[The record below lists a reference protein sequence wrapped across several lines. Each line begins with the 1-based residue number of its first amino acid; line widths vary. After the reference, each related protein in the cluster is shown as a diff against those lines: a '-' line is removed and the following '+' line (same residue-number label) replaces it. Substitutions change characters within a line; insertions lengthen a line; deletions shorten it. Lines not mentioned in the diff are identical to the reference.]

1 MKINPALTEIITTI
15 KDAEKVVLACH
26 IFPDADALGSQ
37 LALGN
42 ILRSMGKEVYLY
54 GEEAASYILD
64 FLPGSETIDVGLPE
78 INHYDCCIALDCG
91 DERRLGKEKK
101 QLLQIHPFIVLDHHS
116 GHKNF
121 GDLRW
126 VESGKSSTGEMV
138 FELAKAMGSE
148 ISYETAYCLYA
159 AIVSD
164 TGSFKYASTAPSTL
178 RVAGELVEL
187 GVRPAEISG
196 KIFDNFTK
204 NRLQLLQ
211 EVLASLALY
220 ENDKLAIIEV
230 TLELYE
236 KTGTTGVDTEHFIN
250 YPRALETV
258 KVAAFIKESKD
269 FIGVSMRS
277 KGSYDVAQVA
287 RKFDGGGHRNAAGF
301 KLPTTGTAEGRDQVV
316 AEIRGQVVA
325 ELSALLS

>member
-1 MKINPALTEIITTI
+1 MKTNPGLTEIITALR
-15 KDAEKVVLACH
+15 DAEKVIIACH

-54 GEEAASYILD
+54 GEEPVSYILD
-64 FLPGSETIDVGLPE
+64 FLPGAETLDVGLPD
-78 INHYDCCIALDCG
+78 INLFDCCIALDCG
-91 DERRLGKEKK
+91 DERRLGKGKEH
-101 QLLQIHPFIVLDHHS
+101 LLQVHPFVVVDHHS

-126 VESGKSSTGEMV
+126 VEPDRSSTGEMV
-138 FELAKAMGSE
+138 YELAKAMGAE
-148 ISYETAYCLYA
+148 ISYETAYCLYS
-159 AIVSD
+159 AIVAD
-164 TGSFKYASTAPSTL
+164 TGSFKYASTTPRTL
-178 RVAGELVEL
+178 YVAGELVEL
-187 GVRPAEISG
+187 GVKPAEISG

-211 EVLASLALY
+211 EVLASHALY
-220 ENDKLAIIEV
+220 ENDQLAIIEV

-269 FIGVSMRS
+269 FVGVSMRS
-277 KGSYDVAQVA
+277 KGLHDVAQVA
-287 RKFDGGGHRNAAGF
+287 RKFGGGGHRNAAGF
-301 KLPTTGTAEGRDQVV
+301 KLPTTGTAKEREQIIAD
-316 AEIRGQVVA
+316 IRGQVLA
-325 ELSALLS
+325 ELSTLL

>member
-1 MKINPALTEIITTI
+1 MKRNPALTEIISTI
-15 KDAEKVVLACH
+15 QNADKIVLACH

-54 GEEAASYILD
+54 GEEPVSYILD
-64 FLPGSETIDVGLPE
+64 FLPGSEAIDIGLPAG
-78 INHYDCCIALDCG
+78 NHYDCCIALDCG
-91 DERRLGKEKK
+91 DARRLGKEKD
-101 QLLQIHPFIVLDHHS
+101 QLLQIHPFIVVDHHS
-116 GHKNF
+116 GHKDF

-126 VESGKSSTGEMV
+126 VEAGKSSTGEMV
-138 FELAKAMGSE
+138 YELAKAMGAK
-148 ISYETAYCLYA
+148 ISYDTAYCLYA

-164 TGSFKYASTAPSTL
+164 TGSFKYASTSPNTL
-178 RVAGELVEL
+178 CVAGELVEL
-187 GVRPAEISG
+187 GVKPAEISG

-220 ENDKLAIIEV
+220 EDDQLAVIEV

-236 KTGTTGVDTEHFIN
+236 KTGTTGVDTEQFIN

-269 FIGVSMRS
+269 FVGVSMRS

-287 RKFDGGGHRNAAGF
+287 RKFGGGGHRNAAGF
-301 KLPTTGTAEGRDQVV
+301 KLPTTGVAQDRAQVV
-316 AEIRGQVVA
+316 ADVRGQVVT
-325 ELSALLS
+325 ELLALL

>member
-1 MKINPALTEIITTI
+1 VKTNPALTEIITAI
-15 KDAEKVVLACH
+15 RDAEKVVLACH

-37 LALGN
+37 LALGY

-54 GEEAASYILD
+54 GEEPASYILD
-64 FLPGSETIDVGLPE
+64 FLPGAETIDVGLPD
-78 INHYDCCIALDCG
+78 INHYDCCVALDCG
-91 DERRLGKEKK
+91 DEIRLGKEKD
-101 QLLQIHPFIVLDHHS
+101 QLLQIHPFVVIDHHS
-116 GHKNF
+116 GHKDF

-126 VESGKSSTGEMV
+126 VEPSKSSTGEMV
-138 FELAKAMGSE
+138 YELAKTMGVE
-148 ISYETAYCLYA
+148 ISYYTAYCLYS

-178 RVAGELVEL
+178 YVAGELVEL
-187 GVRPAEISG
+187 GVKPAEISG

-220 ENDKLAIIEV
+220 ENDQLAIIEV

-236 KTGTTGVDTEHFIN
+236 KTGTAGVDTEQFIN

-258 KVAAFIKESKD
+258 KVAAFLKEGKG

-277 KGSYDVAQVA
+277 KGGYDVAQVA
-287 RKFDGGGHRNAAGF
+287 RKFGGGGHRNAAGF
-301 KLPTTGTAEGRDQVV
+301 KLPTSGTAEEREQVF
-316 AEIRGQVVA
+316 AEVRGQILT
-325 ELSALLS
+325 ELSALL